1 MEEKKSSN
9 LYKFLKTHTNNVGD
23 SRETLEQ
30 ILFDGDKGMT
40 IKLFQRKKS
49 GDKDVVLKVTIKEVG
64 DDKYGV
70 RIKKNDKEEEKELSL
85 SKLKK
90 FLEEN
95 KDMEFALTY
104 INKDMDKFRKRL
116 KPQSGGRR
124 RRKTSKKSSKKKSRR
139 KSRKTSKKRSR
150 RKSRKGSK
158 KTSKKTSRRKSRKG
172 SRKKR

>member
-9 LYKFLKTHTNNVGD
+9 LYKYLKTHTNNVGD

-49 GDKDVVLKVTIKEVG
+49 GDKDVVLKVTIKEIS

-70 RIKKNDKEEEKELSL
+70 RIKKNDKEEEKEMNLA
-85 SKLKK
+85 KLKK
-90 FLEEN
+90 FLQEN

-104 INKDMDKFRKRL
+104 ITKDMEKFRKRL

-124 RRKTSKKSSKKKSRR
+124 RRKTSKKS
-139 KSRKTSKKRSR
+139 
-150 RKSRKGSK
+150 
-158 KTSKKTSRRKSRKG
+158 
-172 SRKKR
+172 